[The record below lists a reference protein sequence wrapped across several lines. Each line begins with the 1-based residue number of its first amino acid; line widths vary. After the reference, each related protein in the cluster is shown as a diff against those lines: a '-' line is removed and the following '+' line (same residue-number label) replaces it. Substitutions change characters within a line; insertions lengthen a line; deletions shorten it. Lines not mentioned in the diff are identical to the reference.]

1 MFGRSRQRCNPYELV
16 GSSIFMNRASV
27 KLASID
33 SQLALTATKEY
44 PEGVSGDGEAST
56 IFRFAD
62 LCSGPGGF
70 SEYLLWRKH
79 TWGERAKGW
88 AMTLKNDLDF
98 QLEKFHKDALVEE
111 ALKVYYGADGTG
123 DILNQANI
131 DAFAAM
137 VEQDT
142 EGQGV
147 SLVSADGVSSFC
159 VDFNVVRAAIKI
171 VGYLL
176 ILSLQCFL

>member
-1 MFGRSRQRCNPYELV
+1 
-16 GSSIFMNRASV
+16 V

-33 SQLALTATKEY
+33 SQLALTATKED
-44 PEGVSGDGEAST
+44 PDSVPRDDNEART
-56 IFRFAD
+56 FRFAD

-70 SEYLLWRKH
+70 SEYLLWRRH

-98 QLEKFHKDALVEE
+98 QLERFHKDAAVGE

-142 EGQGV
+142 DGMGV
-147 SLVSADGVSSFC
+147 SLVSADGVSRLS
-159 VDFNVVRAAIKI
+159 NIKN
-171 VGYLL
+171 LM
-176 ILSLQCFL
+176 LQQV